1 MKIPDTFLLTNSSA
15 ERLYFEFA
23 QSQPIYD
30 YHCHLPPNEIAE
42 NREFENLSAIWLEGD
57 HYKWR
62 AMRANGVDESLI
74 TGDGSA
80 WDKHVEIG
88 RASCRERV

>member
-57 HYKWR
+57 
-62 AMRANGVDESLI
+62 
-74 TGDGSA
+74 
-80 WDKHVEIG
+80 
-88 RASCRERV
+88 